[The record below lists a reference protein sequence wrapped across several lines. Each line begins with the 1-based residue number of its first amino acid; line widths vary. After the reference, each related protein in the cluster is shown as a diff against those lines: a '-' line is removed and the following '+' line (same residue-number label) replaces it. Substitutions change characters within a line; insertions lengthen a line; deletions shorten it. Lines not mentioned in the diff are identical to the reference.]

1 MLRQLLTI
9 LAVFT
14 GLTAAVAPVQ
24 ALDIG
29 VRAEQMAEQ
38 AGASA
43 TVAVLPLRSQSGW
56 VHAPVARQ
64 PARPRP
70 PVLPVQTPAVML
82 KADRARE

>member
-24 ALDIG
+24 ALDIS

-38 AGASA
+38 AGAVSVQA
-43 TVAVLPLRSQSGW
+43 GQ
-56 VHAPVARQ
+56 PVRRGVVWGPVPSARQ
-64 PARPRP
+64 PSRPR

>member
-24 ALDIG
+24 AMDIS

-38 AGASA
+38 AGAAAAQAGIPAKRRVGWGPAPA
-43 TVAVLPLRSQSGW
+43 T
-56 VHAPVARQ
+56 RQ

-70 PVLPVQTPAVML
+70 VLPVFVPPIML

>member
-24 ALDIG
+24 ALDVS

-56 VHAPVARQ
+56 SHAPAARQ
-64 PARPRP
+64 PARPR

>member
-24 ALDIG
+24 ALDIS

-38 AGASA
+38 VGVAATQAGL
-43 TVAVLPLRSQSGW
+43 AVRRESVWRQMPS
-56 VHAPVARQ
+56 ARQ
-64 PARPRP
+64 TARPR